1 MINIT
6 AIGEEAAK
14 NIEQDN
20 LESVKVVLLNAEIT
34 TKTLNLLTQDP
45 AMALLMDGKS
55 IATIQ
60 VLVGWYWEM
69 GRLYG
74 RQQMVDETLNGFGEE

>member
-1 MINIT
+1 MINVT

-14 NIEQDN
+14 NIEQDS
-20 LESVKVVLLNAEIT
+20 LESAKVVLLNVEIT

-45 AMALLMDGKS
+45 VMTLLMDGKS
-55 IATIQ
+55 IAIIQ
-60 VLVGWYWEM
+60 VLIAWYWEM

-74 RQQMVDETLNGFGEE
+74 RQQMIDETLNGFGEE